1 MKTPLRSL
9 ALATILAAALTQQA
23 SAETV
28 TLQLSNATVDVPEG
42 WTHKDAG
49 NNTMALDEPNK
60 QVNISI
66 ISTEGKN
73 LLTVVTNV
81 TAMLKKMMP
90 KLKLDKGKKAAI
102 NGNVGKVFVGAGV
115 LGPKPV
121 KVALHVLET
130 PDHHGLMIIS
140 LVEAA
145 KFKAHS
151 KTVAAIIASL
161 KPPAAAPAPEPPA
174 GAPPAGDTK

>member
-1 MKTPLRSL
+1 MKSPLRSL
-9 ALATILAAALTQQA
+9 ALATTLALALSAQA

-90 KLKLDKGKKAAI
+90 KLKLDKGKKATI
-102 NGNVGKVFVGAGV
+102 NGNVGKVFVGTGV
-115 LGPKPV
+115 LGPKPL

>member
-1 MKTPLRSL
+1 MKSPLRSL
-9 ALATILAAALTQQA
+9 ALATTLALALSAQA

-130 PDHHGLMIIS
+130 PDHHGLMMIQPGRGRQ
-140 LVEAA
+140 VQGPQQDRRRHHRQPQA
-145 KFKAHS
+145 
-151 KTVAAIIASL
+151 
-161 KPPAAAPAPEPPA
+161 
-174 GAPPAGDTK
+174 AGDRARPHPGTTP